1 MKLNVTL
8 EDVLDLG
15 EEIRKHVI
23 AHATPEE
30 RLHGLE
36 LEERLRGLEPEELQ
50 ALIKQLETYLGDLS
64 TKGTT
69 LGDPHLAEQRN
80 ALSHV
85 LQRKFGALPAQI
97 VKQIAATN
105 DSAKLDEWLDQ
116 AIQMNTL
123 TALTFD

>member
-30 RLHGLE
+30 RLH
-36 LEERLRGLEPEELQ
+36 GLEPEELQ

-123 TALTFD
+123 TALIFD